1 MMKIAFEILEDTFL
15 AEDAVHEAFIKVAK
29 NIVKIGSVE
38 ATETKRYLL
47 TITKTTAIDI
57 YRKRNLQ
64 FKREMFVDELS
75 EKDMPLTYMETDV
88 DGQILDIL
96 SRLPVKYRDVFL
108 LKYSS
113 EMNNREIAKILDIS
127 EGTIRQRLARGKIII
142 QEEINRIE
150 ERKNNGAH

>member
-1 MMKIAFEILEDTFL
+1 
-15 AEDAVHEAFIKVAK
+15 
-29 NIVKIGSVE
+29 
-38 ATETKRYLL
+38 
-47 TITKTTAIDI
+47 
-57 YRKRNLQ
+57 
-64 FKREMFVDELS
+64 MFVDELS

-142 QEEINRIE
+142 QEEINRFE

>member
-1 MMKIAFEILEDTFL
+1 
-15 AEDAVHEAFIKVAK
+15 
-29 NIVKIGSVE
+29 
-38 ATETKRYLL
+38 
-47 TITKTTAIDI
+47 
-57 YRKRNLQ
+57 
-64 FKREMFVDELS
+64 MFVDELS

>member
-1 MMKIAFEILEDTFL
+1 M
-15 AEDAVHEAFIKVAK
+15 
-29 NIVKIGSVE
+29 
-38 ATETKRYLL
+38 
-47 TITKTTAIDI
+47 
-57 YRKRNLQ
+57 
-64 FKREMFVDELS
+64 
-75 EKDMPLTYMETDV
+75 TYMETDV